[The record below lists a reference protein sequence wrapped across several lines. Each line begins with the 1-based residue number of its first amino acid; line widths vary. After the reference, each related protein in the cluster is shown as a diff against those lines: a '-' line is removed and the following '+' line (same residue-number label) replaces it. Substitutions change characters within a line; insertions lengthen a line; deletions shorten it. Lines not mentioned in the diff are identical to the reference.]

1 MSLIKNIKHLFSQRR
16 IFKYIIGQ
24 FLYKTWLC
32 RFFLIRIDDITLCFH
47 PTILSLYLWIDRDC
61 RLHDRIIL
69 RRCLSLWDT
78 YIDVWTNIWSLL
90 IEAGK
95 LVWPTGI
102 AIWYEPLKRIHN
114 YLQQNIALNH
124 LNNVISFNKAVSSHV
139 WGVKISDND
148 DQSFVCA
155 STESSEAGDVE
166 TMSLDDSLDMKKVLE
181 ERKVKLLKIDVEWYE
196 RYVLDASK
204 NILKSTQ
211 YVYIEISRELLERSF
226 SSVEEILDRL
236 DDFEY
241 VYILDE
247 HYELVKVERSDI
259 VAWDYLFSK
268 IKLHAEL
275 SKD

>member
-1 MSLIKNIKHLFSQRR
+1 MSLIKNIKHLFRQKR
-16 IFKYIIGQ
+16 IFKYIMGQ

-32 RFFLIRIDDITLCFH
+32 KFFFIRIDDIILRFH
-47 PTILSLYLWIDRDC
+47 PTILSLYLWIDGNA
-61 RLHDRIIL
+61 RLHDRVIL
-69 RRCLSLWDT
+69 RRCLSLWDS

-102 AIWYEPLKRIHN
+102 AIWCEPLKRIHN
-114 YLQQNIALNH
+114 YLQQNIALNN
-124 LNNVISFNKAVSSHV
+124 LKNVITFNKAVSSHV
-139 WGVKISDND
+139 WRVKISDHD
-148 DQSFVCA
+148 DQSFVC
-155 STESSEAGDVE
+155 TNIESLGAEDIE
-166 TMSLDDSLDMKKVLE
+166 TMSLDDSPDMKKALG
-181 ERKVKLLKIDVEWYE
+181 ERAVKLLKIDVEWYE

-204 NILKSTQ
+204 AILKSTQ
-211 YVYIEISRELLERSF
+211 YVYIEINRAFLERSL

-236 DDFEY
+236 GDFEY

-247 HYELVKVERSDI
+247 HYEFVRVERSEI
-259 VAWDYLFSK
+259 VEWDYLFSK